1 MLKNIFI
8 KVNIVLLALLVF
20 ACGQNES
27 EFGTLVRDNKP
38 AIPVLITGNGVFT
51 FGGNPTLPVSVAT
64 GNIEATISI
73 PASTGRTIKEIKS
86 IIAGNSVTP
95 GTLTSPSSVKLNT
108 ASIPVNGTEYK
119 FSTTLTAVRQRY
131 PTLNITPVALPA
143 PPSPPTYRNV
153 TFLFL
158 VVLDSGDEIVSV
170 PFDVRLLP

>member
-8 KVNIVLLALLVF
+8 KINIVLIALLTF

-27 EFGTLVRDNKP
+27 EFGTLVRDNRP
-38 AIPVLITGNGVFT
+38 AVPVLITGNGVFT
-51 FGGNPTLPVSVAT
+51 FGGNPTLPVSVAI

-95 GTLTSPSSVKLNT
+95 GALISPTSVKFNT
-108 ASIPVNGTEYK
+108 APIPVGGTEYK
-119 FSTTLTAVRQRY
+119 FSTTLAAVKQRY
-131 PTLNITPVALPA
+131 PAVNITPVTLSP
-143 PPSPPTYRNV
+143 PPSPPAYRNV

-170 PFDVRLLP
+170 PFDVRLIP